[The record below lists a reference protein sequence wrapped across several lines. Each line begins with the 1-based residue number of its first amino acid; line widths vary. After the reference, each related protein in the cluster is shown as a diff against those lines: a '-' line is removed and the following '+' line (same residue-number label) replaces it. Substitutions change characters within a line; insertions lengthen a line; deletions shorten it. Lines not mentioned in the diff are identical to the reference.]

1 MFARRTSERP
11 QCVLQ
16 PFGQCNEA
24 LTAEHH
30 LGMLPAGERQ
40 SEVIQPV
47 CEPNAGYRDTEQ
59 VGISEVRQALL
70 PRRMLLAEDHV
81 AVRAMQCLP
90 RPHPTLQRAPCCG
103 GEVAMATQHLGHDAD
118 GAQAGRRLQHGD
130 DLAVPDRRQRV
141 RPSAPARH
149 LHLRGQPGIGV
160 NPSAGRGTEARLGG
174 GSFTRVG

>member
-1 MFARRTSERP
+1 MHSALVTPGLILCGITIQIAESCREAVTAVFARRTSERP

-81 AVRAMQCLP
+81 AFRAM
-90 RPHPTLQRAPCCG
+90 
-103 GEVAMATQHLGHDAD
+103 
-118 GAQAGRRLQHGD
+118 
-130 DLAVPDRRQRV
+130 
-141 RPSAPARH
+141 
-149 LHLRGQPGIGV
+149 
-160 NPSAGRGTEARLGG
+160 
-174 GSFTRVG
+174 